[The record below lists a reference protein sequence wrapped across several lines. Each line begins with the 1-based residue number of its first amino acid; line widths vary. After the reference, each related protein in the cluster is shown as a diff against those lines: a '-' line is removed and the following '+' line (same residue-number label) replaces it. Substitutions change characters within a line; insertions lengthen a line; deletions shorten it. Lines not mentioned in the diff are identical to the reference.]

1 VSAVD
6 YAHLADEYARHR
18 QVHPGVLRALCDRT
32 SSESLVLE
40 VGCGTGNYITAL
52 TAITGC
58 RGWGIDPSSEMLARA
73 QRRLGAYSSASRVQL
88 SPGQGECLGVPD
100 GAFDFVYSIDVIHHI
115 QDRTAYLQGA
125 YRALQPGGQLCTA
138 TDSEW
143 IIRHREP
150 LATYWP
156 ETIEVELARYPR
168 IHHLET
174 LYREAGFEDIQC
186 SCVERRV
193 ALVDAQAYR
202 DKAFSSL
209 HLISESA
216 FQRGL
221 ARLEHD
227 LSSGPVPHVSRYTLL
242 WGKALV

>member
-1 VSAVD
+1 
-6 YAHLADEYARHR
+6 
-18 QVHPGVLRALCDRT
+18 VLEALCEQINRD
-32 SSESLVLE
+32 SSILE

-52 TAITGC
+52 TALTGC
-58 RGWGIDPSSEMLARA
+58 RGWGIDPSVEMLARA
-73 QRRLGAYSSASRVQL
+73 QRQLETHSSAATVQL
-88 SPGQGECLGVPD
+88 STGQGECLGVPHRE
-100 GAFDFVYSIDVIHHI
+100 FDLVYSVDVIHHVR
-115 QDRTAYLQGA
+115 DREAYLNQA
-125 YRALQPGGQLCTA
+125 HHALKSGGQICTA

-168 IHHLET
+168 IPYLER
-174 LYREAGFEDIQC
+174 LYQEAGFEGIQRA
-186 SCVERRV
+186 SVEHRA
-193 ALVDAQAYR
+193 ALVNARAYR

-227 LSSGPVPHVSRYTLL
+227 MSSGSVSHVSRYTLL
-242 WGKALV
+242 WGTKR